1 MIKNLAEL
9 RSMIA
14 SGEKK
19 TCAVA
24 CAHDAHT
31 LEAIMTMRNEGLMN
45 CLLVGHTEEIKAIA
59 AAHNYEVTDAE
70 IIEAATDEEAAQ
82 VCVDLVRDGKA
93 GFTLASGMA

>member
-31 LEAIMTMRNEGLMN
+31 LEAIMTMRNENLMN
-45 CLLVGHTEEIKAIA
+45 CLLVGHTEDIKRIA
-59 AAHNYEVTDAE
+59 AEHNYEVCDNE
-70 IIEAATDEEAAQ
+70 IIE
-82 VCVDLVRDGKA
+82 L
-93 GFTLASGMA
+93 LASR

>member
-9 RSMIA
+9 RAMIA
-14 SGEKK
+14 AGEKK

-45 CLLVGHTEEIKAIA
+45 CLLVGHTEEIKKIA
-59 AAHNYEVTDAE
+59 ADHGYTVADAE
-70 IIEAATDEEAAQ
+70 IIEVE
-82 VCVDLVRDGKA
+82 
-93 GFTLASGMA
+93 